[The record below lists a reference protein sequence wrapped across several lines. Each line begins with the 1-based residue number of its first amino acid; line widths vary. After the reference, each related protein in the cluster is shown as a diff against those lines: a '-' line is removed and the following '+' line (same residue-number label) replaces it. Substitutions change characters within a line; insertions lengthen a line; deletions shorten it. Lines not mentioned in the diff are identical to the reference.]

1 MEKNALPNPTDA
13 ELEILNV
20 LWEKGPATVRE
31 VNETLNQQQVDGR
44 EIGYTTTLKLMQIMT
59 EKGLVQ
65 RDTSSRTHEYVAA
78 FPREKVQNQLLQRF
92 VDSTFQGSA
101 MQLVMQALGNHQA
114 SEQEL
119 QEIRDLIEK
128 MERKS

>member
-1 MEKNALPNPTDA
+1 MDKNALLKPTDA

-20 LWEKGPATVRE
+20 LWEKGATTVRE
-31 VNETLNQQQVDGR
+31 VNETLNKQQVDGR
-44 EIGYTTTLKLMQIMT
+44 EIGYTTTLKLMQIMA

-65 RDTSSRTHEYVAA
+65 RDTSSRTHEYAAA
-78 FPREKVQNQLLQRF
+78 FSREKIQAQLLQRF

-101 MQLVMQALGNHQA
+101 MQLVLQALGNHQA

-119 QEIRDLIEK
+119 QEIRDLIER
-128 MERKS
+128 MERKD